1 MAVSQSQVDQIIA
14 SASSDD
20 PEVKLL
26 QLQDEVDLIKTSI
39 KRLLIDIRERL
50 NDLENPIVSSMANAF
65 HDTSSDTEAAKNENR
80 TSTDVKKADQTAVHD
95 IPQHEGEVSQKQED
109 APKPHPTNDSSHEPL
124 HAQTTGQPGRY
135 DAELLASIKSQIA
148 ALPKEDENA
157 KASIADKVRLQ
168 KVYRLFQWTAR
179 NVKRFGHDRVDL
191 MLDAYHAMDT
201 SPISHASSSR
211 TCRGSCQPASARCT
225 KYRPKSSSPNSMS
238 STIS

>member
-80 TSTDVKKADQTAVHD
+80 TSTDVKKRTRLQYTISHNTKERSRRNKRTLPNLTQQM
-95 IPQHEGEVSQKQED
+95 IPATNRSMPRPRVNQED
-109 APKPHPTNDSSHEPL
+109 TMPNF
-124 HAQTTGQPGRY
+124 
-135 DAELLASIKSQIA
+135 
-148 ALPKEDENA
+148 LP
-157 KASIADKVRLQ
+157 R
-168 KVYRLFQWTAR
+168 
-179 NVKRFGHDRVDL
+179 
-191 MLDAYHAMDT
+191 
-201 SPISHASSSR
+201 
-211 TCRGSCQPASARCT
+211 
-225 KYRPKSSSPNSMS
+225 
-238 STIS
+238 

>member
-157 KASIADKVRLQ
+157 KASIAGQGQAPESLSALSMDGQECQAIR
-168 KVYRLFQWTAR
+168 AR
-179 NVKRFGHDRVDL
+179 SGRSD
-191 MLDAYHAMDT
+191 
-201 SPISHASSSR
+201 
-211 TCRGSCQPASARCT
+211 ARCLPCDGIHL
-225 KYRPKSSSPNSMS
+225 R
-238 STIS
+238 